1 MTAPRRPRSGR
12 RRALVPPRL
21 TIRPEAIPPD
31 AGLQAERTSLSWA
44 RTWAVVT
51 VNIIL
56 VARLVSE
63 TSWQWAAAFS
73 VLVVVPLL
81 ALMRVQHHHEHRVG
95 RFVRASRVQQTQAFY
110 NMGLVVLILVIAVCG
125 LTAILVQALG

>member
-1 MTAPRRPRSGR
+1 MTAPRRAGR
-12 RRALVPPRL
+12 RGIVPPRL

-73 VLVVVPLL
+73 LLVVVPLL
-81 ALMRVQHHHEHRVG
+81 ALMRVQHHHEHRVS
-95 RFVRASRVQQTQAFY
+95 RFVRAGRIQQTQAIY
-110 NMGLVVLILVIAVCG
+110 NAGLVVLILVIAASG
-125 LTAILVQALG
+125 LVAILAQALA